1 MEMSTA
7 AADGSQCKHSHTHR
21 QQYPYLCS
29 VLCPSRAESIRT
41 LSSTHDPGLS
51 PTHIDTIN
59 ISYGLLASHNIHSPP
74 PPCPG
79 NARNRRLFA
88 SRCALLLLIHP
99 IQPSAVSHPHP
110 PAPPSSKPN
119 PHRTSS
125 PTLFSL
131 LLPSPSIFKASIPPR
146 APSAQAAHRPSPLSS
161 KSKREEKS
169 TRSAPRGYSSLPSL
183 LRERLE
189 DSPLCDLKA
198 VNLDFEARIPVPFSV
213 FPSTYKE
220 SETQTQT
227 QTVTQTHEELEIKLP
242 EKKPQKPGREGQYSS
257 FTATAAEQQLPLP
270 PRKEQRFSEEEVRIE
285 EHYHRP
291 GVHHESHHYR
301 EEYRPAP
308 PPPVQQTTQEFH
320 DTRIH
325 HHDTRVEIDTRHHE
339 HLVNPIDK
347 IERQYRQRFQPTYH
361 REEVTVEH
369 FPAHHHHHH
378 SHSHVDEYTVD
389 AQAERPRPQY
399 KETVKVT
406 EETIE
411 PARFSR
417 PQHKS
422 KMGYYDDDGHDRYEV
437 SEVRSS
443 TSARRQPSPSTG
455 GAPNLPNTV
464 TIPCHHIRLGD
475 FLILQGRP
483 CQVIKISTSAATG
496 QYRYLGVD
504 LFTKQLHE
512 ESSFIAN
519 PAPSV
524 VVQTMLGPVFK
535 QYRVLDLA
543 DGQVTAMTETGDVKQ
558 GLPVIDQSNLWSR
571 LNNAFESGRG
581 SVRVLVLNDNG
592 RELAVDVKV
601 IHGSRL

>member
-1 MEMSTA
+1 MASSA
-7 AADGSQCKHSHTHR
+7 ISSQ
-21 QQYPYLCS
+21 
-29 VLCPSRAESIRT
+29 
-41 LSSTHDPGLS
+41 
-51 PTHIDTIN
+51 
-59 ISYGLLASHNIHSPP
+59 
-74 PPCPG
+74 
-79 NARNRRLFA
+79 
-88 SRCALLLLIHP
+88 
-99 IQPSAVSHPHP
+99 
-110 PAPPSSKPN
+110 
-119 PHRTSS
+119 
-125 PTLFSL
+125 
-131 LLPSPSIFKASIPPR
+131 
-146 APSAQAAHRPSPLSS
+146 
-161 KSKREEKS
+161 
-169 TRSAPRGYSSLPSL
+169 
-183 LRERLE
+183 

-308 PPPVQQTTQEFH
+308 PPVQQTTQEFH

-369 FPAHHHHHH
+369 FPTHHHHHPGHSHHH

-422 KMGYYDDDGHDRYEV
+422 KMGYYDDDGHYHSFRQGLHKLADKIAHPHHHKGHDRYEV

>member
-1 MEMSTA
+1 MRRYVLWA
-7 AADGSQCKHSHTHR
+7 A
-21 QQYPYLCS
+21 
-29 VLCPSRAESIRT
+29 
-41 LSSTHDPGLS
+41 
-51 PTHIDTIN
+51 
-59 ISYGLLASHNIHSPP
+59 
-74 PPCPG
+74 
-79 NARNRRLFA
+79 
-88 SRCALLLLIHP
+88 
-99 IQPSAVSHPHP
+99 
-110 PAPPSSKPN
+110 
-119 PHRTSS
+119 
-125 PTLFSL
+125 
-131 LLPSPSIFKASIPPR
+131 
-146 APSAQAAHRPSPLSS
+146 
-161 KSKREEKS
+161 
-169 TRSAPRGYSSLPSL
+169 
-183 LRERLE
+183 
-189 DSPLCDLKA
+189 
-198 VNLDFEARIPVPFSV
+198 NLDFEARIPVPFSV

-242 EKKPQKPGREGQYSS
+242 EKPQKPGREGQYSS
-257 FTATAAEQQLPLP
+257 FTATAEQLP

-291 GVHHESHHYR
+291 GVHQESHHYR

-308 PPPVQQTTQEFH
+308 PVQQTQEFH
-320 DTRIH
+320 DTRIHH

-339 HLVNPIDK
+339 HLVNPIDT

-361 REEVTVEH
+361 REEVTVEQRPL
-369 FPAHHHHHH
+369 PAHSHHHH
-378 SHSHVDEYTVD
+378 HSHVDEYTVD
-389 AQAERPRPQY
+389 SHAERPRPQF
-399 KETVKVT
+399 KETVTVT

-411 PARFSR
+411 PTKVSR

-422 KMGYYDDDGHDRYEV
+422 KMGYYDDDGHYHSFRHGLHKLADKIAHPHQGRDRYEV
-437 SEVRSS
+437 SEIREHRSS
-443 TSARRQPSPSTG
+443 APARRPSPPPASS
-455 GAPNLPNTV
+455 ALPNTV

-475 FLILQGRP
+475 FLMLQGRP

-512 ESSFIAN
+512 ESSFISN

-535 QYRVLDLA
+535 QYRVLDLT
-543 DGQVTAMTETGDVKQ
+543 DGHVTAMTETGDVKQ
-558 GLPVIDQSNLWSR
+558 GLPVIDQSNLWTR
-571 LNNAFESGRG
+571 LNNSFESGRG

>member
-1 MEMSTA
+1 MQETGANVNIPSQHTA
-7 AADGSQCKHSHTHR
+7 HF
-21 QQYPYLCS
+21 
-29 VLCPSRAESIRT
+29 VLES
-41 LSSTHDPGLS
+41 L
-51 PTHIDTIN
+51 
-59 ISYGLLASHNIHSPP
+59 
-74 PPCPG
+74 
-79 NARNRRLFA
+79 
-88 SRCALLLLIHP
+88 
-99 IQPSAVSHPHP
+99 
-110 PAPPSSKPN
+110 
-119 PHRTSS
+119 
-125 PTLFSL
+125 
-131 LLPSPSIFKASIPPR
+131 
-146 APSAQAAHRPSPLSS
+146 
-161 KSKREEKS
+161 
-169 TRSAPRGYSSLPSL
+169 
-183 LRERLE
+183 ERLE
-189 DSPLCDLKA
+189 DSPLCAPKA
-198 VNLDFEARIPVPFSV
+198 ANLDFEARVPVPFSV

-227 QTVTQTHEELEIKLP
+227 QTVTQTHQELEIKLP
-242 EKKPQKPGREGQYSS
+242 EKKPNKPGREESQYSS
-257 FTATAAEQQLPLP
+257 FTTIAESKPQPPQQKPQQQQPLP
-270 PRKEQRFSEEEVRIE
+270 PRKEQHRYEEEVRIE

-291 GVHHESHHYR
+291 GVHYESHNYR
-301 EEYRPAP
+301 EEYCPAP
-308 PPPVQQTTQEFH
+308 PAPAPAPSQYTTQQEFH

-361 REEVTVEH
+361 KEEVTVETY
-369 FPAHHHHHH
+369 PAPHHHHHHH
-378 SHSHVDEYTVD
+378 SHSDHHSDHHSHHQHSHVDEYTVES
-389 AQAERPRPQY
+389 ERPRPQQY
-399 KETVKVT
+399 KETITVT

-411 PARFSR
+411 PTHVSK
-417 PQHKS
+417 PQHKSS
-422 KMGYYDDDGHDRYEV
+422 KMGYYDEDGHYHSFRQGLHKLADKIAHPHHHHHHHHGHADRYEV
-437 SEVRSS
+437 SEVRAA
-443 TSARRQPSPSTG
+443 SAPRRQSSG
-455 GAPNLPNTV
+455 SGSGAPLLPNTV

-475 FLILQGRP
+475 FLMLQGRP

-543 DGQVTAMTETGDVKQ
+543 DGHVTAMTETGDVKQ

-581 SVRVLVLNDNG
+581 SVRVLVLNDAG